1 MEIVEKDLNA
11 IDRKRESLKSNFNK
25 NLEVICTKYLSC
37 IFLVVFVLMS
47 GFLILLLLVEM
58 WRCLCFLIREALR
71 ICFGMLQ
78 MDMDDFET
86 FELFVY
92 LYLYILALTVKIIII
107 RQEDLN
113 DFNPSHHLI

>member
-1 MEIVEKDLNA
+1 MAA
-11 IDRKRESLKSNFNK
+11 ICLMDRRGFMRVCSLTFN
-25 NLEVICTKYLSC
+25 LVFMT
-37 IFLVVFVLMS
+37 FLVVFGLMA
-47 GFLILLLLVEM
+47 GFLVLLLLVEM

-78 MDMDDFET
+78 MDMDDLET

-92 LYLYILALTVKIIII
+92 LYLYILALAVKIIII

>member
-1 MEIVEKDLNA
+1 LAA
-11 IDRKRESLKSNFNK
+11 ISLLDRRGFMRVCSLTFN
-25 NLEVICTKYLSC
+25 
-37 IFLVVFVLMS
+37 LVLTA
-47 GFLILLLLVEM
+47 FLIVFGLMAGLLTLLLLVEM
-58 WRCLCFLIREALR
+58 FRCLCFLIREALR

-92 LYLYILALTVKIIII
+92 LCLYILASAVKIIII

>member
-1 MEIVEKDLNA
+1 MAA
-11 IDRKRESLKSNFNK
+11 IGLLDRRGFMRVCSLTFN
-25 NLEVICTKYLSC
+25 
-37 IFLVVFVLMS
+37 LVLTA
-47 GFLILLLLVEM
+47 FLIVFGLMAGLLTLLLLVEM
-58 WRCLCFLIREALR
+58 FRCLCFLIREALR

-92 LYLYILALTVKIIII
+92 LYLYILALAVKIIII